1 MVASLVQKKC
11 VPCEGGT
18 PPLEGEKI
26 QEYLSELKGS
36 WVVQENKK
44 IKRTFKFKTF
54 REGIE
59 FVNRVADIA
68 EEENHHPDI
77 HILYTKV
84 TLELTTHAIGGL
96 SENDFIMASKI
107 DLLFGWKEVV
117 EKYITAK
124 VSRFLS
130 LKVLIVL
137 VSILLIILLV
147 QRYV

>member
-1 MVASLVQKKC
+1 MTASLVQKKC

-26 QEYLSELKGS
+26 QEYLSELKDS
-36 WVVQENKK
+36 WELENNKK

-77 HILYTKV
+77 HILYTKI
-84 TLELTTHAIGGL
+84 TLVLTTHAIGGL
-96 SENDFIMASKI
+96 SENDFIMA
-107 DLLFGWKEVV
+107 
-117 EKYITAK
+117 AK
-124 VSRFLS
+124 TDRLYKS
-130 LKVLIVL
+130 
-137 VSILLIILLV
+137 
-147 QRYV
+147 

>member
-1 MVASLVQKKC
+1 MTGSLVSKKC

-26 QEYLSELKGS
+26 QEYLSELKSS
-36 WVVQENKK
+36 WELENNKK
-44 IKRTFKFKTF
+44 IKKTF
-54 REGIE
+54 AFKKYREGIE

-84 TLELTTHAIGGL
+84 TLVLTTHAIGGL
-96 SENDFIMASKI
+96 SENDFIVAAKI
-107 DLLFGWKEVV
+107 DLLHGWKEEV
-117 EKYITAK
+117 EKYVAEK

-130 LKVLIVL
+130 LRVLIVL
-137 VSILLIILLV
+137 ISILLVILLL

>member
-1 MVASLVQKKC
+1 MAASLVQKKC

-18 PPLEGEKI
+18 PPLEKEKI

-36 WVVQENKK
+36 WELEDNKK
-44 IKRTFKFKTF
+44 IKRTFTFKTF

-84 TLELTTHAIGGL
+84 TLVLTTHAMGGL
-96 SENDFIMASKI
+96 SENDFIMAAKI
-107 DLLFGWKEVV
+107 DLLHGWKEKV

-124 VSRFLS
+124 ISRFLS
-130 LKVLIVL
+130 FKVLIILISMLL
-137 VSILLIILLV
+137 VILLF